1 MYWTLE
7 LASKLEDAPW
17 PANQNI
23 KQKQYSKKFNKD
35 FKNGPHPK
43 KKKNLKKKKNSMT
56 CFIRGMNVRIK
67 EKEKGRPAE

>member
-1 MYWTLE
+1 MPHGQ
-7 LASKLEDAPW
+7 K
-17 PANQNI
+17 NHNI